1 MLTNSI
7 ARLAVLTVALSSTF
21 GAGCAADHALQRD
34 TNLATNTRPTT
45 VVTPPAP
52 AAAPATDTAAA
63 DRLAFVPEPVR
74 FGYDQ
79 SALDDSGRA
88 QLTALA
94 RHLQDSPGV
103 KVRVVGHADERGT
116 PEYNM
121 SLGDER
127 ARVARDYLVRMGIGT
142 DRILTTSRGEE
153 EPAVAGGGE
162 SALAANRRDE
172 FVLMNEVASR

>member
-52 AAAPATDTAAA
+52 AVPETDTAAA

-79 SALDDSGRA
+79 SALDDNGRA

-94 RHLQDSPGV
+94 RHLQGSPGV

-127 ARVARDYLVRMGIGT
+127 ARVARDYLVRMGIST
-142 DRILTTSRGEE
+142 DRILTSSRGEE
-153 EPAVAGGGE
+153 EPAVPGAGE